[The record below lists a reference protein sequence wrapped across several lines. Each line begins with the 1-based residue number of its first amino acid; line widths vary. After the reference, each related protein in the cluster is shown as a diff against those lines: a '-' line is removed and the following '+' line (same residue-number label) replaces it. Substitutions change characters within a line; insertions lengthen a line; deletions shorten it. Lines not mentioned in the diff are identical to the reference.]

1 MEVEVEVDVGV
12 EVSMST
18 VVVLGIGLQGRA
30 VVHDL
35 VRVQQVQH
43 VVAADLDAE
52 TVRAALPADVAA
64 RVTTVGVDAGDEA
77 QLTALLADHR
87 PDAVIC
93 MLPPALGPS
102 VARLSLEAGAHYVC
116 TSYTGLLADLHD
128 LALGRGLAVLPEMGL
143 DPGIDLVLAQ
153 LAVSHLDEVHGLDV
167 FGGGLPAPDCAD
179 ANPLRY
185 KVSWT
190 LQGVLDAYVR
200 PARVLAGGVE
210 RSIDGTGIFH
220 PDLVR
225 HEEVDGVGRLEVY
238 PNGDAISFIE
248 TFGLGPALQEM
259 GRYSLRW
266 PGHCAFWHD
275 LVRLGL
281 LDGEPAVA
289 GGLAPRQL
297 LARMLEPRL
306 QFGDDEQDVVVLR
319 IRAWGLRDGAARE
332 ETYDVVDYRDL
343 DTGLFAMNR
352 TVGFTAAMAA
362 QLLLDGSVAERGV
375 VSPARDVPPDR
386 FVAELKRRGI
396 RVNRGQRAI

>member
-1 MEVEVEVDVGV
+1 MA
-12 EVSMST
+12 T

-35 VRVQQVQH
+35 VRVQGVER
-43 VVAADLDAE
+43 VVAVDEEESIVAS
-52 TVRAALPADVAA
+52 ALPADLVEGI
-64 RVTTVGVDAGDEA
+64 VPVGVDASDEA
-77 QLTALLADHR
+77 QLTALMAQHR

-93 MLPPALGPS
+93 MLPPALGPAAARAS
-102 VARLSLEAGAHYVC
+102 VLAGAHCVS
-116 TSYTGLLADLHD
+116 TNYTRQQAELHD
-128 LALGRGLAVLPEMGL
+128 LAVERGVAVLPEMGL

-153 LAVSHLDEVHGLDV
+153 LAVSRLDEVHGLDV
-167 FGGGLPAPDCAD
+167 FGGGLPAPECAD

-200 PARVLAGGVE
+200 PARVVAGGVE
-210 RSIDGTGIFH
+210 VAIPGTGIFH
-220 PDLVR
+220 PDVVR
-225 HEEVDGVGRLEVY
+225 REEVDGIGRLEVY
-238 PNGDAISFIE
+238 PNGDAVSFIE
-248 TFGLGPALQEM
+248 TFGLGPALREM

-266 PGHCAFWHD
+266 PGHCALWHD

-289 GGLAPRQL
+289 DGLAPRQL
-297 LARMLEPRL
+297 LARMLEPHL

-319 IRAWGLRDGAARE
+319 VRAWGLRDGAAVE

-352 TVGFTAAMAA
+352 TVGFTAAVAA
-362 QLLLDGSVAERGV
+362 QLLLDGTIAGRGV
-375 VSPARDVPPDR
+375 ISPARDVPADR

-396 RVNRGQRAI
+396 RVSRGRREL

>member
-1 MEVEVEVDVGV
+1 MA
-12 EVSMST
+12 T

-35 VRVQQVQH
+35 VRVQDIERIVAVDADESIVGRALPPDLLER
-43 VVAADLDAE
+43 VVPVGLDASDP
-52 TVRAALPADVAA
+52 VSLAALFAE
-64 RVTTVGVDAGDEA
+64 T
-77 QLTALLADHR
+77 R

-102 VARLSLEAGAHYVC
+102 VARLSLEAGAHYVS
-116 TSYTGLLADLHD
+116 TSYTGLLAGLHD
-128 LALGRGLAVLPEMGL
+128 LAVERGLAVLPEMGL

-153 LAVSHLDEVHGLDV
+153 LAVSRLDEVHGLDV

-200 PARVLAGGVE
+200 PARVLRDGGEVA
-210 RSIDGTGIFH
+210 IPGTDIFH
-220 PDLVR
+220 PDQVR
-225 HEEVDGVGRLEVY
+225 HEEVEGVGRLEVY
-238 PNGDAISFIE
+238 PNGDAVSFIE
-248 TFGLGPALQEM
+248 TFALGPALREM

-275 LVRLGL
+275 LVQLGL
-281 LDGEPAVA
+281 MDGEPEVA

-306 QFGDDEQDVVVLR
+306 QFDDDEQDVVVLR
-319 IRAWGLRDGAARE
+319 VRAWGLRGAAGLE
-332 ETYDVVDYRDL
+332 ETYDVVDLRDL

-352 TVGFTAAMAA
+352 TVGFTAAIAA
-362 QLLLDGSVAERGV
+362 QLLLDGTVAERGV
-375 VSPARDVPPDR
+375 ISPARDVPPDR
-386 FVAELKRRGI
+386 FMMELERRGI